1 MTSRPLQFAH
11 KPGGTRNL
19 RGVALTALKRFSSD
33 RCTTL
38 AASIGF
44 YSAFS
49 LAPTL
54 LIVLTVAG
62 WFFGESAAS
71 GRLFAQVRDVM
82 GKDAAMAMQTIVEHA
97 HRASGGGLA
106 ALVST
111 GLLIVGASA
120 TFSSLNTAL
129 DVVFSARQRSGMA
142 GLALLVRARLI
153 SVGLVLGV
161 GFLLVVSLVLDA
173 AIAYVGHRILGD
185 SPLAVA
191 AQIAQ
196 TVFGLLVLWAA
207 FAALLRWLPDTRVRW
222 TQALSGAAVSAVLF
236 TVGRRLFGIYLAY
249 AGTANSFGAA
259 GSLAVLMMWL
269 YFSAAV
275 FLLGAEIA
283 AAMGERRDPRDDR
296 RNAKKPPGKVTGSA
310 HG

>member
-111 GLLIVGASA
+111 GPLIVGRSG
-120 TFSSLNTAL
+120 TFSSLDT
-129 DVVFSARQRSGMA
+129 
-142 GLALLVRARLI
+142 
-153 SVGLVLGV
+153 
-161 GFLLVVSLVLDA
+161 GF
-173 AIAYVGHRILGD
+173 
-185 SPLAVA
+185 AV
-191 AQIAQ
+191 
-196 TVFGLLVLWAA
+196 
-207 FAALLRWLPDTRVRW
+207 
-222 TQALSGAAVSAVLF
+222 
-236 TVGRRLFGIYLAY
+236 
-249 AGTANSFGAA
+249 
-259 GSLAVLMMWL
+259 
-269 YFSAAV
+269 
-275 FLLGAEIA
+275 
-283 AAMGERRDPRDDR
+283 
-296 RNAKKPPGKVTGSA
+296 
-310 HG
+310 

>member
-310 HG
+310 HE